1 MEYYFGIGILNSKS
15 NIRFPAVITGQL
27 VWRVVESSLNMLS
40 GKRKRWT
47 EDINKT
53 KTKSLP
59 QRESPTLSSKIENTN
74 LELGGPWHQ
83 LHKNSRGITS
93 GRKKIGRK
101 YPSETWKWRKRSK
114 RRKVM
119 ILHQKK
125 RITRHAKSSQCCL
138 FKKLHFTILTDV
150 LELGTL
156 YEISINRRNKNKS
169 IQAAVARKQN
179 VQIRT
184 FHLMKILC
192 KKTTKQKKIIT
203 QHSKW
208 N

>member
-15 NIRFPAVITGQL
+15 NTRFPAVTTGQL

-59 QRESPTLSSKIENTN
+59 QRENPTLSSKIENTN
-74 LELGGPWHQ
+74 LELDGPWHQ
-83 LHKNSRGITS
+83 LHKNSRSITS

-119 ILHQKK
+119 ILHPKK
-125 RITRHAKSSQCCL
+125 RESQGMPKAHSVFSLKIALHYIDRCSWTRNSL
-138 FKKLHFTILTDV
+138 
-150 LELGTL
+150 
-156 YEISINRRNKNKS
+156 RNIYK
-169 IQAAVARKQN
+169 
-179 VQIRT
+179 
-184 FHLMKILC
+184 
-192 KKTTKQKKIIT
+192 
-203 QHSKW
+203 
-208 N
+208 